1 MVYNMVEPK
10 KIFILEDE
18 EILLEAL
25 TQKLRKDGFVVSG
38 SRDGKEGLEKITEEN
53 PDLVLLDILL
63 PSMNGFEVLENLRK
77 NQLTRDIAV
86 IIISNSGQPVE
97 IERAL
102 KLGVK
107 DYLVKA
113 QFDPAE
119 VIEKV
124 RIAFGMAPEFAGA
137 HWEKAAHRELSGI
150 AWQESA
156 AEPVHAAM
164 PSEKEALRVLIV
176 EDDKFLHQLLVKK
189 FASNGFAVAEAIDG
203 NEALAA
209 LQKRVPHVVLLD
221 LILPGIDGFEVLRQ
235 MRQTP
240 EFSKIPVIIL
250 SNLGQQ
256 EDIQKGQALGAIDYM
271 VKANFTLDE
280 IISRVRQVVQER
292 YVDLR

>member
-1 MVYNMVEPK
+1 MNEPK

-18 EILLEAL
+18 AILRDAL
-25 TQKLRKDGFVVSG
+25 AQKLRKEGFAVSDAADGI
-38 SRDGKEGLEKITEEN
+38 EGLRKITEEK

-63 PSMNGFEVLENLRK
+63 PGMDGFGVLENIRK
-77 NQLTRDIAV
+77 NPLTRDIAV

-102 KLGVK
+102 KLGIK

-124 RIAFGMAPEFAGA
+124 GNVFGMRLSA
-137 HWEKAAHRELSGI
+137 SGI
-150 AWQESA
+150 SAAVVREEPDGDSAQSA
-156 AEPVHAAM
+156 AERM
-164 PSEKEALRVLIV
+164 SRVLIV
-176 EDDKFLHQLLVKK
+176 EDDKFLRQLLVKK
-189 FASNGFAVAEAIDG
+189 FTGNGFAVDEAIDG
-203 NEALAA
+203 SDALA
-209 LQKRVPHVVLLD
+209 LLRKQVPHVMLLD

-235 MRQTP
+235 MRSTP

-256 EDIQKGQALGAIDYM
+256 EDIQKGKDLGAIDYL
-271 VKANFTLDE
+271 VKANFTPDE
-280 IISRVRQVVQER
+280 IINRVRQAVQER